1 MISIPAD
8 VLFEEEK
15 NLVFN
20 RQDRNEKAVK
30 YFYTKRR
37 QKKSKT
43 NNCHAGENGLI
54 LTFTLLLFHLVGC
67 ADDIFLLL

>member
-1 MISIPAD
+1 MRKQSNIFI
-8 VLFEEEK
+8 
-15 NLVFN
+15 
-20 RQDRNEKAVK
+20 RNED
-30 YFYTKRR
+30 
-37 QKKSKT
+37 KKSK

>member
-8 VLFEEEK
+8 VLLEEEK
-15 NLVFN
+15 NLVFVSTDRKQSN
-20 RQDRNEKAVK
+20 IFIRNED
-30 YFYTKRR
+30 
-37 QKKSKT
+37 KKSKT

>member
-1 MISIPAD
+1 MRKQSNIFI
-8 VLFEEEK
+8 
-15 NLVFN
+15 
-20 RQDRNEKAVK
+20 RNED
-30 YFYTKRR
+30 
-37 QKKSKT
+37 KKSKT

>member
-20 RQDRNEKAVK
+20 VRTEMRKQSNIFIRNED
-30 YFYTKRR
+30 
-37 QKKSKT
+37 KKSKT

>member
-8 VLFEEEK
+8 VLLEEEK
-15 NLVFN
+15 NLVFVSTDRKQSN
-20 RQDRNEKAVK
+20 IFIRNED
-30 YFYTKRR
+30 
-37 QKKSKT
+37 KKSKN

>member
-37 QKKSKT
+37 QKIKDEQLP
-43 NNCHAGENGLI
+43 CGREWG
-54 LTFTLLLFHLVGC
+54 
-67 ADDIFLLL
+67 